1 MSDTRPVRF
10 IAHFSIDD
18 PEVYR
23 VYEKGFFPILKAH
36 GGRFLTYDDAPVVLE
51 GSRADGRTVMI
62 EFDSE
67 EALMGWWES
76 PEYGTRCSPVVSRW
90 LSCGGAFGP
99 LLRVV
104 HRAVRT
110 HVGLDEH
117 HVSWWFAA

>member
-10 IAHFSIDD
+10 IAHFTIDD

-51 GSRADGRTVMI
+51 GSRAEGRTVMI
-62 EFDSE
+62 EFESE

-76 PEYGTRCSPVVSRW
+76 PEYREIAPHRHAGTTTHAVYFVRSPPAR
-90 LSCGGAFGP
+90 G
-99 LLRVV
+99 
-104 HRAVRT
+104 
-110 HVGLDEH
+110 
-117 HVSWWFAA
+117 